1 MSAPRARG
9 RDDAPPGV
17 AWTRLESPPPP
28 DKRSGLTSSD
38 DAPRYRRGSKRRPK
52 PPKTPPGLVQ
62 PLHRS
67 LAIARFEGKG
77 RGYAAVAHVPASA
90 MLLQERPLRVAGDFP
105 SAKDAQRALAKLLV
119 SDRRHDA
126 LLGDGASSSAAA
138 TSPSSRGG
146 GGGGG
151 RRADADSEPS
161 PMVDEGVDDET
172 WNRALRRVRADAVV
186 RVASR
191 DEGGGSGRAPS
202 SESKSKSPPPS
213 RSPRG
218 ASAGFVARLFPHVS
232 VCNHSCEPNAAVS
245 VSDDLVTLYSLRA
258 IAPGE
263 EVTVSYAASL
273 LWLPLQMRRAR
284 LARAWGF
291 LCRCARCDAEHRSA
305 VERRERGGELVGRA
319 SRHGLRSDGYPEE
332 RSGFRNRWEYGETGY
347 EAQFDEEG
355 DVRGDGASDLAR
367 GAGGSRASTRRGGG
381 WSSSSDDDSSDDS
394 SSSLSDSSEEDSS
407 DDGVP
412 KAGGDGVAGG
422 GGGGGGKSYFSRSAA
437 RKQKKRRGDGGKPRV
452 LGPGRLYNKLVKAGI
467 GADHWQMHATREV
480 LVNRLLSER
489 EGRKDF
495 DLDLLLEHANCA
507 ARLAPN
513 HPHFIRLVTLVEEV
527 FKSNRDAVAA
537 ERFWLWT
544 IDLLREAIHPDVLF
558 WNTDFKGISERAE
571 GEGWRK

>member
-77 RGYAAVAHVPASA
+77 RGYAAVAHVRASA

-126 LLGDGASSSAAA
+126 LLGDGASSSAA

-191 DEGGGSGRAPS
+191 DEGGGVGS
-202 SESKSKSPPPS
+202 SPVFRVEIEIP
-213 RSPRG
+213 
-218 ASAGFVARLFPHVS
+218 ASV
-232 VCNHSCEPNAAVS
+232 
-245 VSDDLVTLYSLRA
+245 A
-258 IAPGE
+258 IAPRG
-263 EVTVSYAASL
+263 L
-273 LWLPLQMRRAR
+273 RGIRRAPLPPR
-284 LARAWGF
+284 QRVQPLVRAQRGG
-291 LCRCARCDAEHRSA
+291 LR
-305 VERRERGGELVGRA
+305 ERRPRDAVLPPRD
-319 SRHGLRSDGYPEE
+319 R
-332 RSGFRNRWEYGETGY
+332 
-347 EAQFDEEG
+347 
-355 DVRGDGASDLAR
+355 
-367 GAGGSRASTRRGGG
+367 AGG
-381 WSSSSDDDSSDDS
+381 
-394 SSSLSDSSEEDSS
+394 
-407 DDGVP
+407 
-412 KAGGDGVAGG
+412 GGDGVVRRLPALAPAADAPREARARVGIPVPMRSVRRRAPERGG
-422 GGGGGGKSYFSRSAA
+422 TPRARPGARRARVAARSAERRVPGGA
-437 RKQKKRRGDGGKPRV
+437 LGVPEPVGVRRDGVRGAVRRGGRRPRRRRERSRAGRGGLAGV
-452 LGPGRLYNKLVKAGI
+452 DAPGRGVELEL
-467 GADHWQMHATREV
+467 
-480 LVNRLLSER
+480 
-489 EGRKDF
+489 GR
-495 DLDLLLEHANCA
+495 
-507 ARLAPN
+507 
-513 HPHFIRLVTLVEEV
+513 
-527 FKSNRDAVAA
+527 
-537 ERFWLWT
+537 
-544 IDLLREAIHPDVLF
+544 
-558 WNTDFKGISERAE
+558 
-571 GEGWRK
+571 

>member
-191 DEGGGSGRAPS
+191 DEGGGRVEPRL
-202 SESKSKSPPPS
+202 PS
-213 RSPRG
+213 RNRNPRLRRDRP
-218 ASAGFVARLFPHVS
+218 AGPPRDS
-232 VCNHSCEPNAAVS
+232 
-245 VSDDLVTLYSLRA
+245 
-258 IAPGE
+258 
-263 EVTVSYAASL
+263 
-273 LWLPLQMRRAR
+273 
-284 LARAWGF
+284 
-291 LCRCARCDAEHRSA
+291 
-305 VERRERGGELVGRA
+305 
-319 SRHGLRSDGYPEE
+319 
-332 RSGFRNRWEYGETGY
+332 
-347 EAQFDEEG
+347 
-355 DVRGDGASDLAR
+355 
-367 GAGGSRASTRRGGG
+367 SRASSPTSACATTRASPTRR
-381 WSSSSDDDSSDDS
+381 S
-394 SSSLSDSSEEDSS
+394 
-407 DDGVP
+407 P
-412 KAGGDGVAGG
+412 
-422 GGGGGGKSYFSRSAA
+422 
-437 RKQKKRRGDGGKPRV
+437 
-452 LGPGRLYNKLVKAGI
+452 
-467 GADHWQMHATREV
+467 
-480 LVNRLLSER
+480 
-489 EGRKDF
+489 
-495 DLDLLLEHANCA
+495 
-507 ARLAPN
+507 
-513 HPHFIRLVTLVEEV
+513 
-527 FKSNRDAVAA
+527 
-537 ERFWLWT
+537 
-544 IDLLREAIHPDVLF
+544 
-558 WNTDFKGISERAE
+558 
-571 GEGWRK
+571 